1 MSPTTR
7 AGPTRRAAESE
18 RPVVAEGPRAPAS
31 PSPSESGR
39 EPAPAP
45 SWGEGPARPIWAR
58 RAAPSARPWAH
69 RQPGEPE
76 EQGGA
81 LAPGR
86 PRTVEEQAVWARL
99 WGPAE
104 LEARAAPPGEVERA
118 HRDPQGAR
126 DC

>member
-1 MSPTTR
+1 MSPTAR
-7 AGPTRRAAESE
+7 AGSTPRAAESE

-39 EPAPAP
+39 EPAPEP
-45 SWGEGPARPIWAR
+45 SWRQGPARPLWAR

-69 RQPGEPE
+69 RQAGEPE

-99 WGPAE
+99 WGPAA
-104 LEARAAPPGEVERA
+104 LEGRGGRAGRVW
-118 HRDPQGAR
+118 
-126 DC
+126 